1 MNADERSD
9 KMKVFVAGGLGA
21 IGRRLVPLLIAAGH
35 DVAATTTSPE
45 KKRALLELG
54 AAPYVVDGL
63 DRDAV
68 LDAAAQAE
76 PEVVVHEMTGLSE
89 ATNLRHFDRVFAT
102 TNRLRTVGTDHLLE
116 AARAVGARRFVA
128 QSFAGWNYGRSGPLV
143 KTEEDPLDP
152 APLHSMR
159 QSLAAFRHLES
170 AVLRAGLEG
179 LVLRYGNLYGP
190 GTSTAADG
198 VFVELLRKRRMPL
211 IGDGGGIWSFLH
223 VDDAAGATLAAVEGG
238 QPGIYNICDDEPA
251 PAQEWLPELAAS
263 VGAPPPRR
271 VPAWLG
277 RLAAGEAVV
286 LMFTQTRGA
295 SNAKAKKGLV
305 WTPRWPSWREGFRE
319 GLGAAPADE
328 HVAARA
334 AG

>member
-1 MNADERSD
+1 
-9 KMKVFVAGGLGA
+9 MKVFVAGGGGA
-21 IGRRLVPLLIAAGH
+21 IGRRLVPLLVEAGH
-35 DVAATTTSPE
+35 DVAATTTSSE
-45 KKRALLELG
+45 RKRALRELG
-54 AAPYVVDGL
+54 ATPFVVDGL
-63 DRDAV
+63 DREAV
-68 LDAAAQAE
+68 LDVVARAE
-76 PEVVVHEMTGLSE
+76 PEVVVHEMTGLSR

-102 TNRLRTVGTDHLLE
+102 TNRLRTAGTDHLLE
-116 AARAVGARRFVA
+116 AARVVGARRFVA
-128 QSFAGWNYGRSGPLV
+128 QSFAGWNYGRSGALV

-152 APLHSMR
+152 APLPSMR

-170 AVLRAGLEG
+170 AVLGAGMEG
-179 LVLRYGNLYGP
+179 LALRYGNLYGP
-190 GTSTAADG
+190 GTSTAEDG

-223 VDDAAGATLAAVEGG
+223 IDDAAGATLAAVEGG
-238 QPGIYNICDDEPA
+238 QPGIYNVCDDEPG
-251 PAQEWLPELAAS
+251 PAREWLPELAAA

-271 VPAWLG
+271 VPVWLG

-305 WTPRWPSWREGFRE
+305 WTPRYSSWREGFRE
-319 GLGAAPADE
+319 GLGADRRDE
-328 HVAARA
+328 HVAAGA

>member
-1 MNADERSD
+1 
-9 KMKVFVAGGLGA
+9 MKVFVAGGGGA
-21 IGRRLVPLLIAAGH
+21 IGRRLVPLLVEAGH
-35 DVAATTTSPE
+35 DVAATTTSSE
-45 KKRALLELG
+45 RKRALRELG
-54 AAPYVVDGL
+54 ATPFVVDGL
-63 DRDAV
+63 DREAV
-68 LDAAAQAE
+68 LDVVARAE
-76 PEVVVHEMTGLSE
+76 PEVVVHEMTGLSR

-102 TNRLRTVGTDHLLE
+102 TNRLRTAGTDHLLE
-116 AARAVGARRFVA
+116 AARVVGARRFVA
-128 QSFAGWNYGRSGPLV
+128 QSFAGWNYGRSGALV

-152 APLHSMR
+152 APLPSMR

-170 AVLRAGLEG
+170 AVLGAGMEG
-179 LVLRYGNLYGP
+179 LALRYGNLYGP
-190 GTSTAADG
+190 GTSTAEDG

-223 VDDAAGATLAAVEGG
+223 IDDAAGATLAAVEGG
-238 QPGIYNICDDEPA
+238 RPGIYNVCDDEPG
-251 PAQEWLPELAAS
+251 PAREWLPELAAA

-271 VPAWLG
+271 VPVWLG

-305 WTPRWPSWREGFRE
+305 WTPRYPRWREGFRE
-319 GLGAAPADE
+319 GLGADRRDE
-328 HVAARA
+328 HVAAGA

>member
-1 MNADERSD
+1 
-9 KMKVFVAGGLGA
+9 MKVFVAGGLGA
-21 IGRRLVPLLIAAGH
+21 IGRRLVPLLVEAGH

-45 KKRALLELG
+45 KTRALLELG
-54 AAPYVVDGL
+54 AAPYVMDGL
-63 DRDAV
+63 DRAAV
-68 LDAAAQAE
+68 LEAVAQAE
-76 PEVVVHEMTGLSE
+76 PEVVAHEMTGLSNV
-89 ATNLRHFDRVFAT
+89 TSLRHFDRVFAP
-102 TNRLRTVGTDHLLE
+102 TNRLRTAGTDHLLE

-128 QSFAGWNYGRSGPLV
+128 QSFAGWNLGWSGALV
-143 KTEEDPLDP
+143 KSEDDPLDA
-152 APLHSMR
+152 APLRSMR

-170 AVLRAGLEG
+170 AVLGAGMEG

-190 GTSTAADG
+190 GTSTAEDG

-223 VDDAAGATLAAVEGG
+223 IDDAAGATLAAVEGG

-251 PAQEWLPELAAS
+251 PARTWLPELAAA
-263 VGAPPPRR
+263 VGAPSPRH
-271 VPAWLG
+271 VPVWLG

-305 WTPRWPSWREGFRE
+305 WVPRYPRWREGFRE
-319 GLGAAPADE
+319 GLGAAGADE
-328 HVAARA
+328 YVTARA
-334 AG
+334 VG